1 MRTYLPREMN
11 GLRKRMQPQRF
22 VVAAVMSAALLLGS
36 TPVLAQSGIDSL
48 KSGGSLGGDTPPGG
62 TGVERVV
69 IDSSA
74 QPHAKGSQLAYFTL
88 DGRRIDAPRRGEA
101 YIIRWREQ
109 GTWRTRKTVGR

>member
-1 MRTYLPREMN
+1 
-11 GLRKRMQPQRF
+11 MQPQRIF
-22 VVAAVMSAALLLGS
+22 VATVMSAAQLLGS
-36 TPVLAQSGIDSL
+36 TQVVAQSGIDSL
-48 KSGGSLGGDTPPGG
+48 KSGGSLGGDTPSDG

-69 IDSSA
+69 IDSST